1 MSLRGHVYWSAHPP
15 GVAYPSDANEISQG
29 CYIVADYSDPDQIV
43 IFDRAGLTLWRFR
56 PAGVPGRGG
65 R

>member
-29 CYIVADYSDPDQIV
+29 CYIVADYPDP
-43 IFDRAGLTLWRFR
+43 G
-56 PAGVPGRGG
+56 
-65 R
+65 